1 MPQLAERQPLAQS
14 QFHGSTELMTDYL
27 TTREAADEA
36 GFTENYVRILIR
48 KGKVKAKLKGRQYWI
63 DADSFRGYLDA
74 MKELGT
80 QRFNWRRE
88 DNEEIT
94 A

>member
-1 MPQLAERQPLAQS
+1 
-14 QFHGSTELMTDYL
+14 MTDYL
-27 TTREAADEA
+27 TTAEAAEEA

-48 KGKVKAKLKGRQYWI
+48 KGKVEAVLKGRQYWI
-63 DADSFRGYLDA
+63 DADSFRDYLNA

-88 DNEEIT
+88 DDQEPT
-94 A
+94 G